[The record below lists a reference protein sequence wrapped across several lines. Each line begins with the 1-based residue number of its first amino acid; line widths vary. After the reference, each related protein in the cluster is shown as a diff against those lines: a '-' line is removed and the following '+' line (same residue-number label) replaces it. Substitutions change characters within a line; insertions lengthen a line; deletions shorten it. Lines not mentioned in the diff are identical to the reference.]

1 MNKQVL
7 VKIGMIGLIG
17 LFSIGCSKAPDVPD
31 WWHKSDTKGY
41 ITGRGDQK
49 PNKQDDLSEQ
59 NDFAMLA
66 AQGDLA
72 RKVEA
77 RVQKLLSKEGDGGD
91 AESTR
96 SSSTKAATNKVLR
109 SFKLL
114 KSEYAD
120 DGRLFILL
128 GVKRIDVDKIV
139 DKK

>member
-1 MNKQVL
+1 MKK
-7 VKIGMIGLIG
+7 KIFIKTSMICLIG
-17 LFSIGCSKAPDVPD
+17 LFSIGCSKAPDIPD
-31 WWHKSDTKGY
+31 WWNKSDTKGY

-72 RKVEA
+72 RKVES

-91 AESTR
+91 AEATK
-96 SSSTKAATNKVLR
+96 SSSTKAATDKLLR
-109 SFKLL
+109 NFKLL
-114 KSEYAD
+114 KSEYVD

-128 GVKRIDVDKIV
+128 GVKRIDVDKII